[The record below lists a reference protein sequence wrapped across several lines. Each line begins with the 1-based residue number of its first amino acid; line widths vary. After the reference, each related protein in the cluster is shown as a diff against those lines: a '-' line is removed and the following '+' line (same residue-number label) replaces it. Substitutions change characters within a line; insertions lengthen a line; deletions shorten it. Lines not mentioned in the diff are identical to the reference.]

1 MSNNNDGRN
10 FDIPEILKEKEAPK
24 KKSKKNIV
32 IGIITVAFSLLV
44 FVSILITV
52 FNKVEIAGETYKLNT
67 NSVYI
72 RDYEFKAE
80 DIEAISKLNRVTY
93 IQFTNCTFPEE
104 DLSWIP
110 ESVNEIKLNN
120 CNLTDKHIESIDFE
134 KVSLNSV
141 NIDYN
146 KGITDLRRL
155 SDAGETLTSLSFCG
169 CSVNDISF
177 ISEMRNLLSL
187 YFDSNNVA
195 DVSSLSACTKLQ
207 IVSFNS
213 NKVKNID
220 SLSSC
225 SNLSQ
230 VFISSNQIENLNG
243 LRNSNKLKSINADD
257 NNISDISGLKNAAQL
272 DTVSIKNNSGASL
285 DISYL
290 EKSAETITELI
301 LDGNLVDDLSP
312 IGKMTNLYKISINN
326 NSSIKSL
333 EFLNNCTA
341 VEFVS
346 VSNTALESL
355 SGIENL
361 KNLYDLDASGCNL
374 KSVDLRG
381 VLADNPIDLNF
392 SNNNISSL
400 KLPELTKVRTLEIY
414 GNPLTYIDISQL
426 KGIRIV
432 MSYHDGFDY
441 ASLIDSFDLCC
452 VIDCPEDKQ
461 AEIIGLSD
469 GFTVMPEEEYLS
481 SEKANSNSEKI

>member
-1 MSNNNDGRN
+1 MSNNDGRN
-10 FDIPEILKEKEAPK
+10 YDIPEILKEKDVPK

-44 FVSILITV
+44 LASVLITV

-80 DIEAISKLNRVTY
+80 DIEAITKLNSVTY
-93 IQFTNCTFPEE
+93 IQFTNCTFPED

-120 CNLTDKHIESIDFE
+120 CNLTDEHIESIDF
-134 KVSLNSV
+134 NSV
-141 NIDYN
+141 GFTSINIDNN
-146 KGITDLRRL
+146 KGITDLRSL
-155 SDAGETLTSLSFCG
+155 SDVGDNLTSLSFCG

-177 ISEMRNLLSL
+177 VSEMENLLSL
-187 YFDSNNVA
+187 YFDSNNVE
-195 DVSSLSACTKLQ
+195 DISVLSACTRLQ

-230 VFISSNQIENLNG
+230 VSFSSNQIENLNG
-243 LRNSNKLKSINADD
+243 LKNATKLKNINADD
-257 NNISDISGLKNAAQL
+257 NNISDISGLKDATRL
-272 DTVSIKNNSGASL
+272 DTVSIKNYNGASL

-301 LDGNLVDDLSP
+301 LDGAVIDDLSP
-312 IGKMTNLYKISINN
+312 IGKMINLNKISINN
-326 NSSIKSL
+326 SSSIKSL
-333 EFLNNCTA
+333 EFLSNCTA

-355 SGIENL
+355 SGIENF
-361 KNLYDLDASGCNL
+361 KDLYDLDVSGCKL
-374 KSVDLRG
+374 TSVDLSS

-400 KLPELTKVRTLEIY
+400 ILPELTKLRTLEIY
-414 GNPLTYIDISQL
+414 GNPLSDIDISQL

-441 ASLIDSFDLCC
+441 ASLINAFSLCC

-461 AEIIGLSD
+461 AEITGLSD
-469 GFTVMPEEEYLS
+469 SFTVMSEEEYLT
-481 SEKANSNSEKI
+481 SEKENSN